1 MGMLEIKENHEQLS
15 VFSLA
20 VAIMSVSFGCGGTS
34 RRVWEAQV
42 EGEFESLPKN
52 EKRVLGE
59 SLTDKKLKDCDKS
72 QLLF

>member
-1 MGMLEIKENHEQLS
+1 MGMLENKENHEQLS

-34 RRVWEAQV
+34 GRVWEAQV

-52 EKRVLGE
+52 
-59 SLTDKKLKDCDKS
+59 
-72 QLLF
+72 